1 MSISM
6 IEVNVWCNHCLP
18 KPPVCCAEAPAS
30 VPSEDGGAELFAFS
44 SVPLLYTPWHYR
56 GRAGEAVPQHQAGT
70 WAGGGQPCA
79 ERCWTEPLRRLP
91 WGTELQCWFCKALSR
106 PSEKRESLR
115 KESIEIAPCQRSS
128 RFGTEWRNS
137 WWYML
142 TDPQMRLSKDTC
154 LLRHRH
160 RSIFN
165 VQAFSPLA
173 LEQLWRPCPSLLVLL
188 GSPSVARI

>member
-6 IEVNVWCNHCLP
+6 IKVNVWCKHCLP

-30 VPSEDGGAELFAFS
+30 VPSEDGGAELFALS
-44 SVPLLYTPWHYR
+44 SVPLVYTPDIT
-56 GRAGEAVPQHQAGT
+56 E
-70 WAGGGQPCA
+70 GGQERLFGSTRLGPGLPCA

-91 WGTELQCWFCKALSR
+91 WGTELQCWFCSALSR

-128 RFGTEWRNS
+128 RFGNEWRNS

-142 TDPQMRLSKDTC
+142 ADPRMRLSKDTR
-154 LLRHRH
+154 LLRHRR
-160 RSIFN
+160 RSKY
-165 VQAFSPLA
+165 L
-173 LEQLWRPCPSLLVLL
+173 
-188 GSPSVARI
+188 